1 MRALPKD
8 SDRSVPKERRQRRVL
23 LVNSASDERE
33 MYAETLRLDG
43 FCTLQ
48 ARTAADAYRLATE
61 LLPELVITDA
71 RLDGPEDGLTLT
83 RRLKL
88 DDLTSEIPVV
98 LLTGA
103 ILPGQSYL
111 AARLWSDLLVNKPC
125 TPEALLKLVKPLLFD
140 AA

>member
-1 MRALPKD
+1 MRT
-8 SDRSVPKERRQRRVL
+8 RRRVL
-23 LVNSASDERE
+23 VVDGARDERE

-48 ARTAADAYRLATE
+48 AGTSDDGYRLAIE
-61 LLPELVITDA
+61 LLPVLVVTDT
-71 RLDGPEDGLTLT
+71 RLHGPEDGIALT

-88 DDLTSEIPVV
+88 DDLTRAIPVV

-103 ILPGQSYL
+103 ILSPERYL
-111 AARLWSDLLVNKPC
+111 AAKAWSDLLVTKPC
-125 TPEALLKLVKPLLFD
+125 TPKELLTLVKPLLLD